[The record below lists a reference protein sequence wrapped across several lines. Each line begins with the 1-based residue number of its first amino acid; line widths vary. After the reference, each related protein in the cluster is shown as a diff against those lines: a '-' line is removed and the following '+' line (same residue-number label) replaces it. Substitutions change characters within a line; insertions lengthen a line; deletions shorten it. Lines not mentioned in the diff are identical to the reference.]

1 MDCRL
6 HGPQAPLSI
15 GLPRQEYW
23 RELPFLSPGDLP
35 DPGIELRS
43 SALEGR
49 FFTLEPPG
57 KPLESYILFFK
68 ELRPLLEPEHQGCH
82 PQTEDSLE
90 SCFLSRGTDLSAQK
104 CSECLDVKFR
114 KLGSAV
120 VIGTRGCSDIAVRW
134 WHPVSDKQNSD
145 SSTGEGVSFVG
156 WIIFFFFF

>member
-68 ELRPLLEPEHQGCH
+68 ELRPLLEQMA
-82 PQTEDSLE
+82 L
-90 SCFLSRGTDLSAQK
+90 
-104 CSECLDVKFR
+104 V
-114 KLGSAV
+114 
-120 VIGTRGCSDIAVRW
+120 
-134 WHPVSDKQNSD
+134 
-145 SSTGEGVSFVG
+145 
-156 WIIFFFFF
+156 IFFFTCCPLSIYRNLTASKATHT